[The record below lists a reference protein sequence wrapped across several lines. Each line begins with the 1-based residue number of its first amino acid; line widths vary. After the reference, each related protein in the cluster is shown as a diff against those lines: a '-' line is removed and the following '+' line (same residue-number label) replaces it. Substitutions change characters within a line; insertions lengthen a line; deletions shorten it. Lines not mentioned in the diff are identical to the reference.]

1 MVPLMEMSGWTLFDL
16 DMTVK
21 LDKNKFN
28 WNLQASDGSIG
39 VDFTQHDITN
49 NSIYLA
55 APSEYL
61 GKRLHSYGGFLN
73 YTIFYTID
81 QNGLYIYSFKF
92 GNTRCILLK
101 WDLSAVSPRI
111 FKLSKMSSFFDKEI
125 KEKNE
130 LNTICLF
137 FKFINNT
144 INLINMYWY
153 IISRISWPWLYYL
166 VYIFLFLY
174 FQMASIL
181 KFSLME
187 LFLKYQE
194 SFPSM
199 IFRIF
204 WYTKI
209 VIGFTFHIF
218 HL

>member
-81 QNGLYIYSFKF
+81 QNGLYIY
-92 GNTRCILLK
+92 
-101 WDLSAVSPRI
+101 
-111 FKLSKMSSFFDKEI
+111 
-125 KEKNE
+125 
-130 LNTICLF
+130 
-137 FKFINNT
+137 
-144 INLINMYWY
+144 
-153 IISRISWPWLYYL
+153 
-166 VYIFLFLY
+166 
-174 FQMASIL
+174 
-181 KFSLME
+181 
-187 LFLKYQE
+187 
-194 SFPSM
+194 
-199 IFRIF
+199 
-204 WYTKI
+204 
-209 VIGFTFHIF
+209 
-218 HL
+218 